1 VRTEDGEGDDDMDE
15 GGVEE
20 HVEEEDREATEA
32 FPGDALTPRRRTSK
46 ILFFQSSMDNR
57 K

>member
-1 VRTEDGEGDDDMDE
+1 MDE

-32 FPGDALTPRRRTSK
+32 SPETPDPSTSYE
-46 ILFFQSSMDNR
+46 
-57 K
+57 